1 MFNTK
6 NIKKK
11 IKEVEATPYSN
22 YPDFDLVNIFDKEPV
37 KKSTVKQLLKNRFYI
52 VPGFTIKCAKFF
64 SKITPTPILAR
75 CTYHMQ
81 KRKDK

>member
-11 IKEVEATPYSN
+11 IRKVEATPYSN

-37 KKSTVKQLLKNRFYI
+37 KKSTVRQLLKWSFK
-52 VPGFTIKCAKFF
+52 G
-64 SKITPTPILAR
+64 S
-75 CTYHMQ
+75 
-81 KRKDK
+81 